1 MSTKVSAEEL
11 RTMFHLA
18 VEDLKNP
25 PRQRNGLVE
34 LPGSDIGYPVDKICA
49 ALLNTDAACGH
60 APGWVKAALGLPVG
74 ATYAAAADV
83 VLAEFNKPFPP
94 MTDEVIAQEE
104 MSLREMSAAIESV
117 NERNPDAAQMPVVYP
132 KETRRPQ

>member
-1 MSTKVSAEEL
+1 MATDHFLGRAGSLARLGKRLGFGKGDKMSTKVSAEEL

-49 ALLNTDAACGH
+49 ALLNTDAAWDM
-60 APGWVKAALGLPVG
+60 PQVG
-74 ATYAAAADV
+74 
-83 VLAEFNKPFPP
+83 FR
-94 MTDEVIAQEE
+94 Q
-104 MSLREMSAAIESV
+104 R
-117 NERNPDAAQMPVVYP
+117 
-132 KETRRPQ
+132 